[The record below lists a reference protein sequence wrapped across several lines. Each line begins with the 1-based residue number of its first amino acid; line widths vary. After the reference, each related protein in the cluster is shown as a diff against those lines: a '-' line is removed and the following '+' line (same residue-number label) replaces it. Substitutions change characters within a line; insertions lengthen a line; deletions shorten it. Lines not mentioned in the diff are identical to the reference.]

1 MVQHRYI
8 SRPTDSPAADAIALC
23 MGEASKSPSFST
35 DIVGN
40 HVVKLEHLFLARD
53 LGHPAE
59 DVCLEVVAEPLREGV
74 CEPHRPR
81 SEKGGRGG
89 PVRPP
94 LITLNLLTRARN
106 RLEKAVAHKNR
117 DTADSNNIHDSGEF
131 VQSDDS
137 SC

>member
-8 SRPTDSPAADAIALC
+8 SRPTDSPAADPITLC
-23 MGEASKSPSFST
+23 MGEASKSSSFST

-40 HVVKLEHLFLARD
+40 HVVKLEHVFLALD

-59 DVCLEVVAEPLREGV
+59 DVCLEVVAEALREEV
-74 CEPHRPR
+74 CKSHRSR
-81 SEKGGRGG
+81 LEKGGGRR
-89 PVRPP
+89 PIRPP
-94 LITLNLLTRARN
+94 LITLNLFTWARN
-106 RLEKAVAHKNR
+106 RLEKAVAHENR
-117 DTADSNNIHDSGEF
+117 DAADRINIHGSGEF